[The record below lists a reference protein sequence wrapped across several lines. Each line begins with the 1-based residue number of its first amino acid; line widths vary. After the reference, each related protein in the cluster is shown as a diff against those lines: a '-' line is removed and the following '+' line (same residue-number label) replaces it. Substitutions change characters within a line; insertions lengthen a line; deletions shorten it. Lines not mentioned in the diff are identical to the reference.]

1 MSAELLS
8 AYGWQ
13 GIVLLSWVAL
23 SVGSFLNVVIYRTPV
38 MLERD
43 WKSQAQ
49 DILELEAQAEPEE
62 KFNLAVP
69 RSRCPQ
75 CDHQITALE
84 NIPVLSWL
92 WLRAKCS
99 SCATPISARYPGIE
113 LLTGILTL
121 ASVAT
126 FGFNGLGYSV
136 CIATWM
142 LIALTFIDYDTK
154 FLPDEIVYPLL
165 WLGLATQMLTSG
177 IVSLEDAVIG
187 AIAGYLFLW
196 TTYWAF
202 KLITGKEGMGHGD
215 FKLFAALGA
224 WVGWQALPS
233 IILMAAVL
241 GLLYAASQIFTKRQ
255 TAADTIPFGPFLAS
269 AGWVTLIFRDTV
281 LAIFLV

>member
-126 FGFNGLGYSV
+126 FGRF
-136 CIATWM
+136 
-142 LIALTFIDYDTK
+142 
-154 FLPDEIVYPLL
+154 
-165 WLGLATQMLTSG
+165 
-177 IVSLEDAVIG
+177 
-187 AIAGYLFLW
+187 
-196 TTYWAF
+196 
-202 KLITGKEGMGHGD
+202 
-215 FKLFAALGA
+215 
-224 WVGWQALPS
+224 
-233 IILMAAVL
+233 
-241 GLLYAASQIFTKRQ
+241 
-255 TAADTIPFGPFLAS
+255 
-269 AGWVTLIFRDTV
+269 
-281 LAIFLV
+281 